1 MEFNLHELFEMAK
14 RIEHNGVRFYHHLA
28 DLSVDPVRRQ
38 TFTELAA
45 MEHQHE
51 QTFMELRDHLARTAK
66 REPMARQA
74 SGSEQSQYLWAWVDK
89 HVFDTAADPVA
100 QLQGNETTK
109 ELLQMAI
116 GLEKDS
122 IVFYQGLR
130 ESLPSADA
138 QVGVSEI
145 IAEEMQHIALLAG
158 MINGLET
165 GS

>member
-1 MEFNLHELFEMAK
+1 M
-14 RIEHNGVRFYHHLA
+14 
-28 DLSVDPVRRQ
+28 
-38 TFTELAA
+38 
-45 MEHQHE
+45 
-51 QTFMELRDHLARTAK
+51 
-66 REPMARQA
+66 
-74 SGSEQSQYLWAWVDK
+74 
-89 HVFDTAADPVA
+89 A